1 MRAPARRI
9 GGLCCCLLFVLAGS
23 VPGRRLR
30 VDLIVGVL
38 AVHGAPTALQGA
50 LVGIGFIGVGLVFRQ
65 PKGRLPLIR
74 NRTTAAAIFA
84 AAAIGAA
91 AGEGR
96 LLLATV
102 GTALAL
108 LVLEVRHIPLLRP
121 LDDRSWAPGSAT
133 TSRRAGQPRLRPMIR
148 NARRVIIDAGAPRPS
163 TKSVAAIAH
172 LTTSEDEPVEIG
184 EIKGPVGAAP
194 GWTLSLPT
202 RGGHLPWRRCGL
214 WHGISTVGHG
224 LSFTSEPKPG

>member
-38 AVHGAPTALQGA
+38 AVHRAPTALQGA
-50 LVGIGFIGVGLVFRQ
+50 LVGIGFIGAGLVFRQ

-121 LDDRSWAPGSAT
+121 LDGRSWAPRFRDDESP
-133 TSRRAGQPRLRPMIR
+133 RRPDEAAADDPQCEAG
-148 NARRVIIDAGAPRPS
+148 D
-163 TKSVAAIAH
+163 H
-172 LTTSEDEPVEIG
+172 
-184 EIKGPVGAAP
+184 
-194 GWTLSLPT
+194 
-202 RGGHLPWRRCGL
+202 
-214 WHGISTVGHG
+214 
-224 LSFTSEPKPG
+224 